1 MRWFKDSDRYV
12 REDGKCYIRQRE
24 VRINGRWCWR
34 WCVYGDVGGRYIDD
48 VIEMFQTLR
57 PQSWPTLMLTPPDD
71 DLRHRSKRPKGR
83 RGSYRKQSIIGG
95 MKNVCKC

>member
-12 REDGKCYIRQRE
+12 RGDCKCYIRQRE

-48 VIEMFQTLR
+48 VIEMFKTLKAAKAAY
-57 PQSWPTLMLTPPDD
+57 SNINPT
-71 DLRHRSKRPKGR
+71 
-83 RGSYRKQSIIGG
+83 
-95 MKNVCKC
+95 